1 MHQLLQ
7 VVGRQVG
14 VVFHAALLFLRID
27 QLLERIVLLFRS
39 GLHAQHH
46 VAVHLYETAV
56 RVPCETGIARA
67 LGYGFHGLVVH
78 TQVEDGVHHAR
89 HRSACARTDRYQQ
102 RHLFVAELHA
112 GQFFDVLHRL
122 LHFGAKQPHDFLASL
137 CVVFAAYFGG
147 DGESRGNR
155 NTDQVHFGQVRT
167 LTAEQF
173 PHFAVT
179 FRFLVA
185 EGIDSFNVCHNLSL
199 LIIIVFFPI
208 NVLFQSCFRRA
219 AGEAFHWEGNGEK
232 TVFSGGAKIR

>member
-1 MHQLLQ
+1 M
-7 VVGRQVG
+7 VNPGG
-14 VVFHAALLFLRID
+14 
-27 QLLERIVLLFRS
+27 
-39 GLHAQHH
+39 
-46 VAVHLYETAV
+46 
-56 RVPCETGIARA
+56 TGIPI
-67 LGYGFHGLVVH
+67 
-78 TQVEDGVHHAR
+78 E
-89 HRSACARTDRYQQ
+89 
-102 RHLFVAELHA
+102 
-112 GQFFDVLHRL
+112 
-122 LHFGAKQPHDFLASL
+122 
-137 CVVFAAYFGG
+137 
-147 DGESRGNR
+147 
-155 NTDQVHFGQVRT
+155 VHFGQVRT

>member
-1 MHQLLQ
+1 M
-7 VVGRQVG
+7 VN
-14 VVFHAALLFLRID
+14 
-27 QLLERIVLLFRS
+27 
-39 GLHAQHH
+39 
-46 VAVHLYETAV
+46 
-56 RVPCETGIARA
+56 P
-67 LGYGFHGLVVH
+67 
-78 TQVEDGVHHAR
+78 
-89 HRSACARTDRYQQ
+89 
-102 RHLFVAELHA
+102 
-112 GQFFDVLHRL
+112 
-122 LHFGAKQPHDFLASL
+122 
-137 CVVFAAYFGG
+137 
-147 DGESRGNR
+147 GNR

-232 TVFSGGAKIR
+232 PSFPEGQRYDDFSDNQKTYLIYKNIGKYRPMPPV